1 MPAYRHS
8 DSCASDA
15 HARLTTSCVHV
26 QARNKDGLTAM
37 HLAAL
42 HNRAAAVH
50 AMCTTVP
57 SAASLLDKKGRTAA
71 QLALDRGYQV
81 RCPGP
86 RAASQAH
93 VSTRHVSHPLCVWAP
108 AVCVGPAVRV
118 APAMCWHPLCVG
130 TRHVWAPAVCVC
142 VCVHPLCVSTC
153 HAWAPAVCVGT
164 RCVWH
169 PPCMGTCRVCA
180 PAVCEHL
187 PCVGTCRV
195 CGRPLCVGTRPVYGT
210 GHVWAPSVFGPSM
223 RAVQSSLHRQWG
235 AVLGDVLRR
244 LGMSLAASATQA
256 QPAQGMSALACRC
269 RRCAQMC
276 PAALMLLFL

>member
-142 VCVHPLCVSTC
+142 VCVC
-153 HAWAPAVCVGT
+153 
-164 RCVWH
+164 
-169 PPCMGTCRVCA
+169 VCA